1 MLIENKY
8 LVNDLNFTVDG
19 SNKNMR
25 FILSGFSN
33 FLTKKVAVNENYSLI
48 QIIDKLIKSEYI
60 RYVMSKEFY
69 LNLF

>member
-33 FLTKKVAVNENYSLI
+33 FLTKKFVAVNENYSLI
-48 QIIDKLIKSEYI
+48 
-60 RYVMSKEFY
+60 
-69 LNLF
+69 